1 MLNAAEGCEG
11 GYWSAVVVARL
22 KKVDTICSYE
32 VDQTMLLCD
41 ASRPNI
47 CTEIFEWLW
56 LPDPAESFTHD
67 GFDQGENTQ
76 RSATI
81 GLGPVA

>member
-1 MLNAAEGCEG
+1 
-11 GYWSAVVVARL
+11 
-22 KKVDTICSYE
+22 
-32 VDQTMLLCD
+32 MLLCD